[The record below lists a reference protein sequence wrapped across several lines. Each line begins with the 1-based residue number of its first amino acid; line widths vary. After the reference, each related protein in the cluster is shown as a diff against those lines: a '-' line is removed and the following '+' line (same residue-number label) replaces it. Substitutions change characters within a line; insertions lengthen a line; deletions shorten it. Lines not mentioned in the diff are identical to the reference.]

1 MNNKVVTYQKVL
13 ELAKD
18 VDPGD
23 PISPYLFF
31 YGSDI
36 LALLILINPEIVG
49 FKFKSCMYKF
59 TQFADDTTLVLDGSL
74 SLL

>member
-13 ELAKD
+13 ELAK
-18 VDPGD
+18 D

-74 SLL
+74 S